1 LRREFGN
8 IKAVEE
14 AEMGDAAKPEA
25 AAAAP
30 TTPTKA
36 ESPASAPSSVPPA
49 AGAAAAAAAPATPKA
64 GSSSTPA
71 TPSTP
76 GGGFSRSFSTS
87 FVQKLPESYQ
97 FPDEIEIAFIK
108 IKEILAEAD
117 KTSCGFLDAAQVQ
130 GAITRVPALE
140 NELSPEAMKLSIE
153 QGDTDG
159 TGDKINYAKVS
170 NQPH

>member
-1 LRREFGN
+1 
-8 IKAVEE
+8 
-14 AEMGDAAKPEA
+14 M
-25 AAAAP
+25 
-30 TTPTKA
+30 
-36 ESPASAPSSVPPA
+36 
-49 AGAAAAAAAPATPKA
+49 
-64 GSSSTPA
+64 
-71 TPSTP
+71 
-76 GGGFSRSFSTS
+76 
-87 FVQKLPESYQ
+87 PESYQ

>member
-1 LRREFGN
+1 
-8 IKAVEE
+8 
-14 AEMGDAAKPEA
+14 MGDAAKPEA

-30 TTPTKA
+30 TAPTKA
-36 ESPASAPSSVPPA
+36 ESPASAQPSVPPA
-49 AGAAAAAAAPATPKA
+49 AGAAAAAAAPATPTA

-76 GGGFSRSFSTS
+76 GGGFSRSFSAS

-97 FPDEIEIAFIK
+97 FPDEMEIAFIK
-108 IKEILAEAD
+108 INEILAEAD

-130 GAITRVPALE
+130 GAIARVPALE